1 MDPRPIDDSNYN
13 PISNNINKEDS
24 DDEEDFNNHQEHG
37 HPPQQHPMYMSH
49 PFPPQDIH
57 MNGDAKGKDLF
68 GDLDKT
74 AYVVIFVA
82 FILGFFMGKTM
93 QPVILRPT

>member
-13 PISNNINKEDS
+13 PINNNINKEDS
-24 DDEEDFNNHQEHG
+24 DDEDFGDRHDS
-37 HPPQQHPMYMSH
+37 PPQQQSMYMSH
-49 PFPPQDIH
+49 PFPPQDIR
-57 MNGDAKGKDLF
+57 MNGDTKGKDIF
-68 GDLDKT
+68 NDLDKT
-74 AYVVIFVA
+74 AYIVIFVA